1 MLVVAGALVVALTE
15 AVHLG
20 GQIALRASG
29 RYQDEIHWLES
40 LEPLRVWDPGRH
52 GQIDR
57 RYHDWAEHELRAGRL
72 DRAVGV
78 MRLVRARAH
87 ARGESPPRA
96 LVELGLETYTRAAAT
111 AAFME
116 GLDLRVRDG
125 KPCEALARV
134 EWARRG
140 LGGEIPGLDP
150 AVGQSLVMRCDE
162 SRRAG
167 GAMSQQ
173 RRGAGRTR

>member
-1 MLVVAGALVVALTE
+1 MTRVLVFLLLSILLSRWFW
-15 AVHLG
+15 HL
-20 GQIALRASG
+20 I
-29 RYQDEIHWLES
+29 
-40 LEPLRVWDPGRH
+40 
-52 GQIDR
+52 
-57 RYHDWAEHELRAGRL
+57 
-72 DRAVGV
+72 
-78 MRLVRARAH
+78 
-87 ARGESPPRA
+87 
-96 LVELGLETYTRAAAT
+96 

-162 SRRAG
+162 SRRPG
-167 GAMSQQ
+167 RAMSQQ